1 MNKSKVI
8 IIKYVSIISSIRIIE
23 VMLQYVVTK

>member
-23 VMLQYVVTK
+23 VMLRYVVTK